1 MLGGMPY
8 ERLRRGRWSESTRVY
23 LVTTATHERRPL
35 FGEFA
40 IASIVAREIRAAD
53 VAGHWRGIAWVVMP
67 DHVHL
72 LLELREA
79 PLPRAVGW
87 FKGRTSRLIGLR
99 RLASGPIWQDGFH
112 DHAVRCQE
120 DIRALARYVC
130 ANPVRDGIVTT
141 LRDYPF
147 WDACWMG
154 ERRQAE
160 A

>member
-1 MLGGMPY
+1 MLYGMPY
-8 ERLRRGRWSESTRVY
+8 ERLQRGRWSESSRIY
-23 LVTTATHERRPL
+23 LITTATYDRRPL
-35 FGEFA
+35 FQEFA

-72 LLELREA
+72 LVALRQTSLA
-79 PLPRAVGW
+79 RAVGRL
-87 FKGRTSRLIGLR
+87 KGRTSRLI
-99 RLASGPIWQDGFH
+99 RLTHPVVGSVWQGGFH
-112 DHAVRCQE
+112 DHAVRREE
-120 DIRALARYVC
+120 DIHALARYVC
-130 ANPVRDGIVTT
+130 ANPIRAGIVAS

-147 WDACWMG
+147 WDACWLD